1 MPGSFDPKQFMA
13 DRLFKAGQ
21 LLAQLFSPEFK
32 SSFPEGWSAETGEGL
47 TQLLDEASKS
57 AGETDPD
64 HLLGIIDR
72 IQEEEKVSERRQKLF
87 LVKPR
92 GARSR

>member
-1 MPGSFDPKQFMA
+1 MPSSFDQKQFMA

-21 LLAQLFSPEFK
+21 LLVQLLSPE
-32 SSFPEGWSAETGEGL
+32 FPEGWSSETGEGL
-47 TQLLDEASKS
+47 AQLLDEASKS

-64 HLLGIIDR
+64 HLLRIIDR
-72 IQEEEKVSERRQKLF
+72 IQEEKISRERRQKLF
-87 LVKPR
+87 LIKPR